1 MVSLRTLLSFLRVS
15 DGKSDTLVGRRRSP
29 SAPWVS
35 TPVSAVKGWCGALA
49 LTGALASGVALP
61 AASDPTYPSRPLRL
75 VVPFPPGGTPDIQAR
90 LIAEPL
96 RERLGTPVVVD
107 NRPGA
112 NGIIGMEIV
121 ARAPPDGYTM
131 IIGTVGNWAVHPHLS
146 KLTYDV
152 LKDFDPI
159 IHVATS
165 PGVLVVN
172 PSIGI
177 ASVKELIAAAKDA
190 PGKLN
195 YGSAGIGGFGHVC
208 AELFAVMTQTKLT
221 HVPYKSSVTAM
232 TQTATGQIQ
241 VLFNSIVQTLPHIKS
256 GRLRALATT
265 GAERAAVLPELPTIA
280 EAGVAGYENSTWSA
294 IGVPARTPQPIVRR
308 LNKEIAAILQ
318 SPDVQERYKASGST
332 ITAGTPD
339 EMRGILTRELA
350 KYGKLVKAA
359 GIKSEVA
366 P

>member
-1 MVSLRTLLSFLRVS
+1 
-15 DGKSDTLVGRRRSP
+15 
-29 SAPWVS
+29 
-35 TPVSAVKGWCGALA
+35 VKGWCGALA
-49 LTGALASGVALP
+49 LAGALANGVALS
-61 AASDPTYPSRPLRL
+61 ATSESTYPSRPIRL
-75 VVPFPPGGTPDIQAR
+75 VVPFAPGGTPDIQAR

-96 RERLGTPVVVD
+96 RDRLGTPVVVD

-112 NGIIGMEIV
+112 NGIVAMEIV
-121 ARAPPDGYTM
+121 SRALADGYTI

-146 KLTYDV
+146 KLSYDV

-172 PSIGI
+172 PALGI
-177 ASVKELIAAAKDA
+177 NSVKDLVAAAKEA

-221 HVPYKSSVTAM
+221 HVPYKSTVTAM
-232 TQTATGQIQ
+232 TETATGQIQ
-241 VLFNSIVQTLPHIKS
+241 VLFNSIVQTTPHIKS

-265 GAERAAVLPELPTIA
+265 GAVRASILPELPTVA
-280 EAGVAGYENSTWSA
+280 EAGVPGYENSTWSA
-294 IGVPARTPQPIVRR
+294 IGAPARTPQAIVRR
-308 LNKEIAAILQ
+308 LNGEIARILQ
-318 SPDVQERYKASGST
+318 SPEVEERYKGLGST

-339 EMRGILTRELA
+339 EMRGVLTRELE

>member
-1 MVSLRTLLSFLRVS
+1 MTRCIGALKGGLR
-15 DGKSDTLVGRRRSP
+15 
-29 SAPWVS
+29 
-35 TPVSAVKGWCGALA
+35 GALA
-49 LTGALASGVALP
+49 LAGALASGAALP
-61 AASDPTYPSRPLRL
+61 AASDASYPSRPLRL
-75 VVPFPPGGTPDIQAR
+75 VVPFAPGGTPDIQAR
-90 LIAEPL
+90 VIAEPL

-107 NRPGA
+107 NRSGA
-112 NGIIGMEIV
+112 NGIIGMEIT
-121 ARAPPDGYTM
+121 ARALPDGYTM

-146 KLTYDV
+146 KLSYDV
-152 LKDFDPI
+152 LKDFEPI

-172 PSIGI
+172 PALPIH
-177 ASVKELIAAAKDA
+177 SVKELIAAAKDA

-232 TQTATGQIQ
+232 TETATGQIQ
-241 VLFNSIVQTLPHIKS
+241 VLFNSIVQTVPHIKS

-280 EAGVAGYENSTWSA
+280 EAGVPAYENSTWSA
-294 IGVPARTPQPIVRR
+294 IGAPARTPHAIVRR
-308 LNKEIAAILQ
+308 LNNEIAQTLQ
-318 SPDVQERYKASGST
+318 SPDVHERFKTLGST
-332 ITAGTPD
+332 ITAGTPE
-339 EMRGILTRELA
+339 EMRAILKRELA
-350 KYGKLVKAA
+350 KYGKLVQAA
-359 GIKSEVA
+359 GIKAETA

>member
-1 MVSLRTLLSFLRVS
+1 V
-15 DGKSDTLVGRRRSP
+15 RREL
-29 SAPWVS
+29 
-35 TPVSAVKGWCGALA
+35 CGALA
-49 LTGALASGVALP
+49 LASALASGAAA
-61 AASDPTYPSRPLRL
+61 AASDATYPARPLRL
-75 VVPFPPGGTPDIQAR
+75 LVPFAPGGTPDIQAR

-96 RERLGTPVVVD
+96 RDRLGTPVVVD

-112 NGIIGMEIV
+112 NGIIGMEIA
-121 ARAPPDGYTM
+121 ARALPDGYTM

-146 KLTYDV
+146 KLPYDT
-152 LKDFDPI
+152 LKDFEPI

-172 PSIGI
+172 PALPIN
-177 ASVKELIAAAKDA
+177 SVKELIAAAKEA

-208 AELFAVMTQTKLT
+208 AELFAVMTHTKLT

-232 TQTATGQIQ
+232 TETATGQIQ
-241 VLFNSIVQTLPHIKS
+241 VLFNSIVQTIPHIKS
-256 GRLRALATT
+256 GRLRAIGTT
-265 GAERAAVLPELPTIA
+265 GAERAAVLPEVPTIA

-294 IGVPARTPQPIVRR
+294 IGVPARTPQAIVRR
-308 LNKEIAAILQ
+308 LNQEIQRILQ
-318 SPDVQERYKASGST
+318 TPDVHERYKTMGST
-332 ITAGTPD
+332 ITAGTPE
-339 EMRGILTRELA
+339 EMREILKRELA

-359 GIKSEVA
+359 GIKAEVS